1 MTIFQ
6 EVRRFSLTVAM
17 IALAA
22 VVIGTYSATAAT
34 TQNQMTEEQRLSKQ
48 LHQALVTVPWYGVFD
63 NLEYTVNGSEVTL
76 SGQVV
81 QPHTRA
87 DAENAVKHV
96 EGVTHVTDNITVL
109 PLSSFDD
116 RIRRAEY
123 QAIFRDPVLSG
134 YSMGA
139 VPSIHIIVENGH
151 VTLVGIVDSQ
161 MAVNVAR
168 IRALSVPGVFS
179 VTNNLRIG

>member
-1 MTIFQ
+1 MNIYQ
-6 EVRRFSLTVAM
+6 GIRKLSRGVAM
-17 IALAA
+17 IALAVLA
-22 VVIGTYSATAAT
+22 IGTYSAKGAT
-34 TQNQMTEEQRLSKQ
+34 TQDQMTQEQQLSRHV
-48 LHQALVTVPWYGVFD
+48 HQALVTVPWYGVFD
-63 NLEYTVNGSEVTL
+63 NLEYTLNGGEVTL

-81 QPHTRA
+81 QPQTKA
-87 DAENAVKHV
+87 DAENAVKHL

-116 RIRRAEY
+116 GIRRAEY
-123 QAIFRDPVLSG
+123 RAIFRDPVLSG

-139 VPSIHIIVENGH
+139 VPAIHIIVDNGH
-151 VTLVGIVDSQ
+151 VTLVGLVNNQ